1 MRGLTGSILSGR
13 RDRTIKPEV
22 CKNDGGTNILL
33 FRVFSKR
40 HLPNAVKMD
49 LELLRARHP
58 NACMNC
64 DVNGRCEFQNL
75 MYKYDIKQDPL
86 GKMPRYV

>member
-1 MRGLTGSILSGR
+1 MRR
-13 RDRTIKPEV
+13 NV
-22 CKNDGGTNILL
+22 
-33 FRVFSKR
+33 
-40 HLPNAVKMD
+40 AVKMD

-75 MYKYDIKQDPL
+75 MYKYDIKQDPW
-86 GKMPRYV
+86 GKMPRYG

>member
-1 MRGLTGSILSGR
+1 MRGSIH
-13 RDRTIKPEV
+13 V
-22 CKNDGGTNILL
+22 Y
-33 FRVFSKR
+33 R
-40 HLPNAVKMD
+40 HLMRRNVAVKMD

-75 MYKYDIKQDPL
+75 MYKYDIKQDPW
-86 GKMPRYV
+86 GKMPRYG